1 MRLGG
6 GHPWGDL
13 VTNMSRTLVVLAGTI
28 VLTLSG
34 GPSALT
40 AVGGGSS
47 DSRAGASGP
56 DARTRASAVAL
67 AATGGGRVTRST
79 DAHHE
84 ECFYE
89 VEITLGNG
97 ETVDFHLDA
106 SFHVLHWY
114 PDETGVGGGAAD

>member
-1 MRLGG
+1 
-6 GHPWGDL
+6 
-13 VTNMSRTLVVLAGTI
+13 VLAGTI

-40 AVGGGSS
+40 AIGGGSS

-67 AATGGGRVTRST
+67 AATVGGRVTGT
-79 DAHHE
+79 AAHHE
-84 ECFYE
+84 ECYYE

-97 ETVDFHLDA
+97 EKVDFHLDA

-114 PDETGVGGGAAD
+114 PDVAEAGGAPD